1 MVEQKISRKALKTK
15 RLIMNSLAVLLQSK
29 ELKDITVQEVA
40 SQADVSR
47 TTLYKYF
54 YDVYDIYDQLEK
66 EVLSELG
73 LLSLNYHDDPFSA
86 PTTPES

>member
-1 MVEQKISRKALKTK
+1 
-15 RLIMNSLAVLLQSK
+15 MNSLAVLLQSK

-54 YDVYDIYDQLEK
+54 YDV
-66 EVLSELG
+66 
-73 LLSLNYHDDPFSA
+73 
-86 PTTPES
+86 